1 MTKHLGEQTA
11 HAPAATALTI
21 VPGGDESAR
30 AGTARNAAGMAAGP
44 AEAGFLVQLIA
55 CKAGLEPYRRHR
67 RAEPGLASD
76 RYRASAERRVT
87 SEPPARVFRSA

>member
-1 MTKHLGEQTA
+1 MTKHLGDQKA
-11 HAPAATALTI
+11 LAPAGNALTI

-30 AGTARNAAGMAAGP
+30 VGSARKAAGMAAGSP
-44 AEAGFLVQLIA
+44 EAGFLVQLIA

-76 RYRASAERRVT
+76 RYRASAERRVK
-87 SEPPARVFRSA
+87 SGPPARVFRSA